1 MGGFDHNRAGCGREG
16 ATGESTGKGVAREYL
31 IAESGGASCLTR
43 SLRFF
48 GIGRPMLKNIGWGEP

>member
-1 MGGFDHNRAGCGREG
+1 MGGLDHDGSRGGSEGSTSERA
-16 ATGESTGKGVAREYL
+16 GKGVAREYL
-31 IAESGGASCLTR
+31 VAETGGASGLTR